1 MRVTKYL
8 HSCLLVD
15 TGAARLLIDPGRFTF
30 VEGRVTPEDFG
41 ELDAI
46 AVTHHHPDHADPDA
60 LSAIIRRTGAPLLGD
75 RQSAERLAAYGLT
88 VTVVEP
94 GPHRIGAMTVDAIR
108 ADHEPV
114 LADETP
120 ANTAYLIDGRVL
132 HCGDSLH
139 PVLFA
144 HRGVDL
150 LAVPVM
156 GPYLTERLVAGFIAQ
171 LNPVAVV
178 PLHHGYAKEFFITQR
193 YDTYRPYVEQLGV
206 TWHGLREPG
215 DTALL

>member
-1 MRVTKYL
+1 MRVAKYL

-15 TGAARLLIDPGRFTF
+15 TGTTRLLVDPGRFTF
-30 VEGRVTPEDFG
+30 VEGRVTPDDFG
-41 ELDAI
+41 DLDAI
-46 AVTHHHPDHADPDA
+46 AVTHHHPDHADPEA
-60 LSAIIRRTGAPLLGD
+60 LTALTRRTGAPLLGNQ
-75 RQSAERLAAYGLT
+75 QSADHLREHGLT
-88 VTVVEP
+88 VTVLEP
-94 GPHRIGAMTVDAIR
+94 GQHRIGAMSIEVIS

-120 ANTAYLIDGRVL
+120 ANTAYLVDGILL

-139 PVLFA
+139 PVLFN

-171 LNPVAVV
+171 LQPKGVL
-178 PLHHGYAKEFFITQR
+178 PLHDGYARDFFITQR
-193 YDTYRPYVEQLGV
+193 YDTYRPYVEQLGI
-206 TWHGLREPG
+206 TWHNLSEPG
-215 DTALL
+215 DTATL

>member
-1 MRVTKYL
+1 MRVAKYL

-30 VEGRVTPEDFG
+30 VEGHVTPEDFG
-41 ELDAI
+41 DLDAI

-60 LSAIIRRTGAPLLGD
+60 LTEIMRRTGAPLLGN
-75 RQSAERLAAYGLT
+75 RQSAEHLAAHGLT
-88 VTVVEP
+88 VTVLEP
-94 GPHRIGAMTVDAIR
+94 GEHHIAGMTIGAIR

-120 ANTAYLIDGRVL
+120 ANTAYLVDGRVL

-139 PVLFA
+139 PALFA

-171 LNPVAVV
+171 LRPVAVV
-178 PLHHGYAKEFFITQR
+178 PLHDGYAKDFFIAQR
-193 YDTYRPYVEQLGV
+193 YDTYRPYVEQLGI
-206 TWHGLREPG
+206 TWHNLTGPG
-215 DTALL
+215 DTAAL